1 MISDEL
7 PDRQPRQ
14 SLNQLFDELNGRW
27 FDGRLRRRKVRWAT
41 FRNPHQRGVCPPGPK
56 PILIVR
62 GMSPAGVAAILLHEM
77 CHIGCPSHGRRFT
90 ARIARLKH
98 LGAPI
103 PKYEFNYD
111 RRPIGSVV
119 AGYID
124 DAIVNLPEFLA
135 WKRGRAIIAWHMGW
149 TAAELDRKC
158 PWARLR
164 WRRRLKEERRYRGTR
179 KRSSAALDEQ
189 QIVPP
194 HAESTP

>member
-1 MISDEL
+1 MSAGIPAHSRRPGSPRPVSIWLLAGSSSTLLVLSLSSRQKSAAGERTVISDEF

-14 SLNQLFDELNGRW
+14 SLNQLFDELNSRW

-90 ARIARLKH
+90 ARIARLKD

-124 DAIVNLPEFLA
+124 RLLA
-135 WKRGRAIIAWHMGW
+135 GASM
-149 TAAELDRKC
+149 T
-158 PWARLR
+158 
-164 WRRRLKEERRYRGTR
+164 T
-179 KRSSAALDEQ
+179 
-189 QIVPP
+189 
-194 HAESTP
+194 ST